1 MNQIRGNLGFSSLYI
16 CMSNSVVR
24 WKTVFTCGSF
34 VKSVVAEKRFKWKEN
49 FSEWQLAQ
57 NFLFLSD
64 KLGYEV
70 GIP

>member
-1 MNQIRGNLGFSSLYI
+1 
-16 CMSNSVVR
+16 MSNSVVR
-24 WKTVFTCGSF
+24 WKKTVFTCGSF